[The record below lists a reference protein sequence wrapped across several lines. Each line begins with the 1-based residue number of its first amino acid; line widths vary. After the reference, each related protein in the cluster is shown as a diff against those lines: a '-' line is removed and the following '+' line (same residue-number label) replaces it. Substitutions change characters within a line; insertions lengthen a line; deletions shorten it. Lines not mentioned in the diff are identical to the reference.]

1 MIPVVVL
8 CVCVCFVVSN
18 IERATGNWT
27 YSNNFSFI
35 HLSFPSLLHVFLF
48 LWINCFL
55 LLGERVSICKK
66 CVTQLIFFRFF
77 FFIEFY
83 TKMANTRNGSNC
95 IITTKFDLKKTS
107 WLNRMK
113 EKTSKWIGC
122 LWPWSLNLFLLLS
135 EFEFVYFF
143 ACVPMRKIAILFT
156 WFFFVFIWIKCTTN
170 ATSMNFLFIT
180 RHCCFH
186 LMAQSLDYGF
196 FAFKKEKEQKIQRPY
211 NTWPRWFFFIF
222 FSSIWPTPFLLFIYP
237 DETVAI
243 AVCATNFINF
253 YQI

>member
-122 LWPWSLNLFLLLS
+122 LWPWSLNLFFFCQSLNSFTFLRVFPWGKLRFFSLGFSLFSFELNAPLTLQVWTFCLLLGI
-135 EFEFVYFF
+135 V
-143 ACVPMRKIAILFT
+143 
-156 WFFFVFIWIKCTTN
+156 VFIWWHNRWIMVFSRSKKKRN
-170 ATSMNFLFIT
+170 RKYRGHIT
-180 RHCCFH
+180 LGQGDF
-186 LMAQSLDYGF
+186 SS
-196 FAFKKEKEQKIQRPY
+196 
-211 NTWPRWFFFIF
+211 FFFH
-222 FSSIWPTPFLLFIYP
+222 PFDPLLFF
-237 DETVAI
+237 
-243 AVCATNFINF
+243 CSFIPMKRLL
-253 YQI
+253 